1 MSHRRSLQVILFL
14 TGMLLSSIA
23 AFYSVTGLARI
34 FSGALV
40 PVLVMGGAL
49 ELAKIVGVSWVFRYW
64 RDAPKLLVA
73 YVSIGVM
80 VLMLLTG
87 IGIFGYLSRAY
98 LVQQAPLVA
107 SVSERTTLERA
118 VTIARD
124 AYTRDEAALNA
135 YTSKNSAD
143 QIIAR
148 LTERD
153 RLSGSNG
160 AVGVMRSQQTVQ
172 RELQTRTRESAKELQ
187 AAEQALVQFDQRT
200 REQTVDVG
208 PLIFIAKAWYH
219 DTSVDVL
226 DRTVTFFILIIISVF
241 DPMAIALLLA
251 AQSLSRTAP
260 APPAEPPAPSALSV
274 PSTDAPAM
282 PIPETPPTAA
292 NVVAAI
298 DTAHDMIIDPSTHT
312 DTLAEP
318 TLDSPLPVERPKFT
332 RARRVRA
339 AEAHRLSHA

>member
-1 MSHRRSLQVILFL
+1 
-14 TGMLLSSIA
+14 
-23 AFYSVTGLARI
+23 
-34 FSGALV
+34 
-40 PVLVMGGAL
+40 
-49 ELAKIVGVSWVFRYW
+49 
-64 RDAPKLLVA
+64 
-73 YVSIGVM
+73 M

-148 LTERD
+148 LTEKD

-251 AQSLSRTAP
+251 AQSLSRTAVTHP
-260 APPAEPPAPSALSV
+260 TEPPTAPMPSEDAPVMPILDLPLPPAE
-274 PSTDAPAM
+274 T
-282 PIPETPPTAA
+282 